1 MGEFFSFAMPRY
13 VILVALLLALVAIT
27 FSASTSKK
35 FRAPTASLF
44 PKQAKV
50 GEAYVEE
57 EDDGLNPEDDD
68 DGEEDDVVGAF
79 DDDYYFDDDDLTRI
93 DDDDDGYDD
102 DNDIVSFPD
111 PTSDYETTSSA
122 TVLAT
127 GALALV
133 VFTLF

>member
-1 MGEFFSFAMPRY
+1 MGQNFFFTMSRY
-13 VILVALLLALVAIT
+13 VILVALLLALVAIS

-35 FRAPTASLF
+35 FRAPTSALL

-57 EDDGLNPEDDD
+57 EDDGLNPDDDD

-93 DDDDDGYDD
+93 DGYDD
-102 DNDIVSFPD
+102 DNDIVSFPS
-111 PTSDYETTSSA
+111 PTSDFTVSSA
-122 TVLAT
+122 SGLAV

-133 VFTLF
+133 